1 MTPSFPGDKLIS
13 IAKFKQ
19 IVKNNAVLLKM
30 ETDAGAPS
38 RASPE
43 FWLKLPKQC
52 SEADIKLKVSKE
64 TEPDD
69 DFAYYLT
76 FSRAVKYSGKNYNL
90 SNLCTGFNIGFSNW
104 DQLLIFIDGLPN
116 NNPSKGATEAMSV
129 TEIHSKS
136 PVRSVPLGLFD
147 EAEIKVP
154 KEVDVVP
161 DAKQLEKYL
170 RKTIF
175 GQDYAI
181 KVISYQVATQLARKN
196 KSKPTSILAFG
207 DSGTGKTRTGEQL
220 GKALKELCFPG
231 YDTVVIQMNTLTEAF
246 SVSRLIG
253 ADPNYVGFDQKALL
267 EAVQDNPH
275 VLFILDEIEKAHPE
289 VIKIFMSILDEG
301 KLATRKEMK
310 DGSHELDFKNCV
322 FFFTSNLNLNS
333 NTGSKMGFRLDDK
346 IEKMDCSDKGVDVK
360 YTSGTDHLSFV
371 QQIYRDNEKARDAF
385 IRTGVLKEIASRFDC
400 FIEFKVLTNN
410 AKLHILAKTILDTA
424 YEYGIRITRIETGI
438 MQELVDAS
446 SREKAL
452 TVRSFRVVV
461 NGYLA
466 PVFMATSGQSGAD
479 VAEYKLDG
487 TLADPQLIPV

>member
-1 MTPSFPGDKLIS
+1 
-13 IAKFKQ
+13 
-19 IVKNNAVLLKM
+19 
-30 ETDAGAPS
+30 
-38 RASPE
+38 
-43 FWLKLPKQC
+43 
-52 SEADIKLKVSKE
+52 
-64 TEPDD
+64 
-69 DFAYYLT
+69 
-76 FSRAVKYSGKNYNL
+76 
-90 SNLCTGFNIGFSNW
+90 
-104 DQLLIFIDGLPN
+104 
-116 NNPSKGATEAMSV
+116 
-129 TEIHSKS
+129 
-136 PVRSVPLGLFD
+136 
-147 EAEIKVP
+147 
-154 KEVDVVP
+154 
-161 DAKQLEKYL
+161 
-170 RKTIF
+170 
-175 GQDYAI
+175 
-181 KVISYQVATQLARKN
+181 
-196 KSKPTSILAFG
+196 
-207 DSGTGKTRTGEQL
+207 
-220 GKALKELCFPG
+220 
-231 YDTVVIQMNTLTEAF
+231 
-246 SVSRLIG
+246 
-253 ADPNYVGFDQKALL
+253 
-267 EAVQDNPH
+267 
-275 VLFILDEIEKAHPE
+275 
-289 VIKIFMSILDEG
+289 MSILDEG

-479 VAEYKLDG
+479 VAKYKLDG
-487 TLADPQLIPV
+487 TLANPRLIPA